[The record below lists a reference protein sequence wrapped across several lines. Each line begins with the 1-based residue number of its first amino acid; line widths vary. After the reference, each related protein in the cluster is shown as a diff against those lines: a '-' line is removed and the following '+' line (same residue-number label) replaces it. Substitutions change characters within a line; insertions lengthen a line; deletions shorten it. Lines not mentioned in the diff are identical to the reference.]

1 MSQNEINLVGFSDG
15 PPPLARLELPGAEA
29 SVNATADQLPMSADD
44 TGAGMA
50 AINLATCVNPEIQIT
65 KEQNIKMIQLNMHK
79 SHLATAE
86 LTRKMDYAKTNE
98 KIIMLVQEPSLNKQ
112 KC

>member
-1 MSQNEINLVGFSDG
+1 
-15 PPPLARLELPGAEA
+15 
-29 SVNATADQLPMSADD
+29 MSADD

-65 KEQNIKMIQLNMHK
+65 KEQNIKIIKLNMHK

-86 LTRKMDYAKTNE
+86 LTHKMDYAK
-98 KIIMLVQEPSLNKQ
+98 KQ
-112 KC
+112 MKKL